1 MSDRDQLLSF
11 GFPEDRVNWALK
23 STGNRGLQAA
33 LDFLV
38 ENEDKPVPSDLGAVS
53 EQKPPAG
60 AAAGANDEDDDDAAA
75 LQEALGMSIK
85 TASAVEAGASG
96 EGGSSGGVAQ
106 SIKCSICGKVFR
118 DTALANF
125 HAEKSGHD
133 QFEESTEE
141 IKPLTEEEKKERLAE
156 LRQRAVEKKAVKAV
170 QEAEEAKANEKIRRK
185 AGQDRS
191 DAVEKMKAKE
201 IERDVAKKR
210 QEKIDDAKAKA
221 AIKAQIEADK
231 RERAE
236 KAAREKALREGREY
250 IPGQSSTPA
259 PAASSQPAA
268 SAPAVKG
275 SEYKDTRLQ
284 IRLSAGGAPLITTLP
299 SDSPLRAVAEFVA
312 GQSLAYNVDT
322 VSFTMQFP
330 RKTFTQADMNKSLKD
345 LGLTPSAVLIAS

>member
-1 MSDRDQLLSF
+1 MSDREQLLSF
-11 GFPEDRVNWALK
+11 GFPEDRVTWALK

-38 ENEDKPVPSDLGAVS
+38 ENEDKPVPSDLGAVT
-53 EQKPPAG
+53 EQKPPAS
-60 AAAGANDEDDDDAAA
+60 AAAGTGDADDDDAAA
-75 LQEALGMSIK
+75 LQAALGMSMGI
-85 TASAVEAGASG
+85 TGAAEGSTGG
-96 EGGSSGGVAQ
+96 EGGSSGGNVQ
-106 SIKCSICGKVFR
+106 SIKCSICGKIFR

-156 LRQRAVEKKAVKAV
+156 LRQRALEKKAVKSV

-185 AGQDRS
+185 AGQDRLE
-191 DAVEKMKAKE
+191 AVEQMKVKE
-201 IERDVAKKR
+201 LEREAAKKR

-236 KAAREKALREGREY
+236 KAAREKALREGRDY
-250 IPGQSSTPA
+250 VPGQSSTPT
-259 PAASSQPAA
+259 PAATSQPAA
-268 SAPAVKG
+268 SASTVKG

-299 SDSPLRAVAEFVA
+299 SDSPLSAVAEFVA

-330 RKTFTQADMNKSLKD
+330 RKTFTQADMKKSLRD

>member
-1 MSDRDQLLSF
+1 MSDRQQLLSF

-38 ENEDKPVPSDLGAVS
+38 ENEDKPVPSDLGAVQ
-53 EQKPPAG
+53 EQKPPAN
-60 AAAGANDEDDDDAAA
+60 AAAGANEEDDDDAAA
-75 LQEALGMSIK
+75 LQAALGMSMS
-85 TASAVEAGASG
+85 TTSAVEGSTSG
-96 EGGSSGGVAQ
+96 EGGEVAQ
-106 SIKCSICGKVFR
+106 SIKCSICGKIFR

-141 IKPLTEEEKKERLAE
+141 IKPLTEEEKKQRLAE

-191 DAVEKMKAKE
+191 EAVEKMKVKE
-201 IERDVAKKR
+201 LEKEAARKK

-250 IPGQSSTPA
+250 VPGQSSTATPA
-259 PAASSQPAA
+259 SSSQPST
-268 SAPAVKG
+268 SAPAIKG

-284 IRLSAGGAPLITTLP
+284 
-299 SDSPLRAVAEFVA
+299 
-312 GQSLAYNVDT
+312 
-322 VSFTMQFP
+322 
-330 RKTFTQADMNKSLKD
+330 
-345 LGLTPSAVLIAS
+345 

>member
-11 GFPEDRVNWALK
+11 GFPTDRVEWALK

-38 ENEDKPVPSDLGAVS
+38 ENEDKPVPADLGTVT
-53 EQKPPAG
+53 EQKPPAN

-75 LQEALGMSIK
+75 LQAALGMSMK
-85 TASAVEAGASG
+85 TPSAAEADASG
-96 EGGSSGGVAQ
+96 EGGSGGTVQ
-106 SIKCSICGKVFR
+106 SIKCSICGKIFR

-156 LRQRAVEKKAVKAV
+156 LRQRAVEKKAVKAA

-185 AGQDRS
+185 AGQDKQ
-191 DAVEKMKAKE
+191 DALEKIKTKE
-201 IERDVAKKR
+201 LEKEAARKK
-210 QEKIDDAKAKA
+210 QEKLDDAKAKA

-231 RERAE
+231 RDRAE

-250 IPGQSSTPA
+250 VPGQSSTPS
-259 PAASSQPAA
+259 ASSSAQPTT

-284 IRLSAGGAPLITTLP
+284 IRLSVGGAPLITTLP

-322 VSFTMQFP
+322 VSFAMQFP